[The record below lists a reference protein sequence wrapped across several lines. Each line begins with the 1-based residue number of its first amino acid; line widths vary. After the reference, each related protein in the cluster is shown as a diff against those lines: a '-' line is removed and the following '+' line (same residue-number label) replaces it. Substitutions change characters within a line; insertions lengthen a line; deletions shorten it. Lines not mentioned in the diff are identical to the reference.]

1 MKTYQM
7 LEKVKKELC
16 EVGICEDAEAEWLVA
31 LALCEKR
38 SESHS
43 QKELSK
49 RQERRIEKFLKQRKK
64 HKPLAYVTKSAE
76 FFGFDFFVNKNV
88 LIPRPETEELVDM
101 IQKQINDQ
109 TKLLDIGTGSGAIA
123 ITLQKLTNAEVVA
136 VDISKKA
143 IFVAKKNAKK
153 LDAKVDFVCSNL
165 FENLQGQVFDV
176 IVSNPPYV
184 SESEFLTLEKDV
196 KDFEPK
202 LALVAE
208 NDGMKIYEEII
219 KEAPKYLTKN
229 GKIFFEIGHTQAE
242 RMEKLLEKDF
252 GNITIKKD
260 LEGKDRMVFAVKKG
274 D

>member
-16 EVGICEDAEAEWLVA
+16 EVGICDDAEAEWLVA
-31 LALCEKR
+31 LALHEKR

-49 RQERRIEKFLKQRKK
+49 KQKRRIEKFLKQRKK
-64 HKPLAYVTKSAE
+64 HKPLAYILKSAE
-76 FFGFDFFVNKNV
+76 FFGFDFYVNKNV
-88 LIPRPETEELVDM
+88 LIPRPETEELVDL
-101 IQKQINDQ
+101 IQKQINQ
-109 TKLLDIGTGSGAIA
+109 NTKVLDIGTGSGAIA
-123 ITLQKLTNAEVVA
+123 ISLQKLTNAKVVA
-136 VDISKKA
+136 VDVSKKA
-143 IFVAKKNAKK
+143 ISVAKKNAKN
-153 LDAKVDFVCSNL
+153 LDAKVNFVCSDL

-184 SESEFLTLEKDV
+184 SESEFVNLEKDV
-196 KDFEPK
+196 RDFEPK

-208 NDGMKIYEEII
+208 KDGMMIYEKII
-219 KEAPKYLTKN
+219 KEAPKHLQKG

-242 RMEKLLEKDF
+242 KIKKLLEKDF
-252 GNITIKKD
+252 ENITIKKD

-274 D
+274 E